1 MPKITWSEKLE
12 TGIASIDEQHRQI
25 VDLINTL
32 QDNIGRGEL
41 TLAAQT
47 LQTLIEHKMAHC
59 EHEEAL
65 LRHSGFPFFKP
76 HKHEHDRFIG
86 QCTDFYQRAE
96 AGEHVTPTALAFIKP
111 WMTKH
116 IRGEDMDYAAF
127 VRRYIESGAAP
138 VVPWPL
144 RTLNRFFPKR
154 EK

>member
-1 MPKITWSEKLE
+1 MGSSDIGFHPPDKERARHGQPGLFNAPANIRFSRKIQHN
-12 TGIASIDEQHRQI
+12 ID
-25 VDLINTL
+25 
-32 QDNIGRGEL
+32 
-41 TLAAQT
+41 
-47 LQTLIEHKMAHC
+47 
-59 EHEEAL
+59 
-65 LRHSGFPFFKP
+65 FFKP

-96 AGEHVTPTALAFIKP
+96 AGEHVTPTALAFVKP
-111 WMTKH
+111 WVTKH

>member
-32 QDNIGRGEL
+32 QENIGRGEL

-65 LRHSGFPFFKP
+65 LRHSGFPFFNQV
-76 HKHEHDRFIG
+76 G
-86 QCTDFYQRAE
+86 
-96 AGEHVTPTALAFIKP
+96 
-111 WMTKH
+111 
-116 IRGEDMDYAAF
+116 
-127 VRRYIESGAAP
+127 
-138 VVPWPL
+138 
-144 RTLNRFFPKR
+144 
-154 EK
+154 